1 MRVEEIKI
9 EDEEINRIVEYET
22 DIAQIKIK
30 FADLEIQKLDEI
42 ENIKIKLTEKMNFL
56 NKLKKKYGFTQDS
69 FTINFEEKKLK
80 F

>member
-1 MRVEEIKI
+1 MEEIKI

>member
-1 MRVEEIKI
+1 MEEVKI
-9 EDEEINRIVEYET
+9 EEEEINRILEIET

-42 ENIKIKLTEKMNFL
+42 ENLKVKLTEKMNYL
-56 NKLKKKYGFTQDS
+56 SKLKKKYGFTQDN
-69 FTINFEEKKLK
+69 FTLNVENKILK